1 METETKNKG
10 EQMSETMVM
19 DGPTDMKEVLENRI
33 TKKIKEAEARSS
45 GVLDTIRNEGK
56 LLTDMVP
63 VLGENG
69 HLSFEANGTVK
80 MAINSKG
87 EITQYEMH
95 PHSVV
100 QAGEK
105 LGIPS
110 GYIRNLVAGNEPWQR
125 ELAARTLNDHASHSK
140 RQKVLVRAV
149 GTQVRAVLSDV
160 YRRLDSG
167 LIYESFLKAVAIE
180 GGQVIDAWADETRS
194 AIEVIRPNLI
204 PIPTERNGLRY
215 VAFGIRIN
223 TSDFGDGAL
232 ELRSFLMEGICLNG
246 AVAETMLRQIHS
258 GSRIDPNLK
267 LSERTYRLDTQTQA
281 SAIRDYVGQLFSKE
295 RVIELGRGIQAA
307 SAKVVDMTAEVK
319 RLPKLGLTKGE
330 ADAVDAVLKQ
340 NDPADGLEGE
350 GTLYKLTQGITAVA
364 RKAEA
369 RRKREL
375 AEIAGALMLSKN

>member
-1 METETKNKG
+1 
-10 EQMSETMVM
+10 
-19 DGPTDMKEVLENRI
+19 
-33 TKKIKEAEARSS
+33 
-45 GVLDTIRNEGK
+45 VLDTIRNEGK

-80 MAINSKG
+80 MAVNNRG
-87 EITQYEMH
+87 EITTMEMH
-95 PHSVV
+95 PHAVV

-105 LGIPS
+105 LGIPT
-110 GYIRNLVAGNEPWQR
+110 GYINGLVSGNEPWQR
-125 ELAARTLNDHASHSK
+125 ELAARTLNDHAAHSK

-149 GTQVRAVLSDV
+149 GTQVRAVLSDA

-167 LIYESFLKAVAIE
+167 LIYESFLKAVSTKGA
-180 GGQVIDAWADETRS
+180 QVIDAWADETRS
-194 AIEVIRPNLI
+194 AIEVIRPDLI

-246 AVAETMLRQIHS
+246 AVAETMLRQVHA
-258 GSRIDPNLK
+258 GRRIDGDFNL
-267 LSERTYRLDTQTQA
+267 SNRTYQLDTRTQA
-281 SAIRDYVGQLFSKE
+281 SAIRDIVGQLFSKE

-307 SAKVVDMTAEVK
+307 SAKVVDMAAEIK

-330 ADAVDAVLKQ
+330 AEQVDAVLRQ
-340 NDPADGLEGE
+340 NDPADGLDGE

-364 RKAEA
+364 RKAEE